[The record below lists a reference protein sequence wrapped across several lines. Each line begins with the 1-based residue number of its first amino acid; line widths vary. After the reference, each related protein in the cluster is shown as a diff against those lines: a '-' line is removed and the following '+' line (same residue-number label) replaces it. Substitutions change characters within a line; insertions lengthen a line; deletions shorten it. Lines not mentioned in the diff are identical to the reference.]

1 MRGRHKERSV
11 LVAAPPEVVF
21 AYVDDHSRLSSH
33 MSTSS
38 WMIGGGRMGVE
49 LDAAK
54 GQAVGS
60 HVRLSGKVFGIPLF
74 LDEVVTRRNPPREKV
89 WETVGTPRLLV
100 IGSYRMGLDVK
111 QDNGNSRLRVFI
123 DYDLPTGRATRWLG
137 RLFGGMYATW
147 CVGQMLEAPSKHFGK
162 P

>member
-74 LDEVVTRRNPPREKV
+74 LDEV
-89 WETVGTPRLLV
+89 
-100 IGSYRMGLDVK
+100 
-111 QDNGNSRLRVFI
+111 
-123 DYDLPTGRATRWLG
+123 
-137 RLFGGMYATW
+137 
-147 CVGQMLEAPSKHFGK
+147 
-162 P
+162 